1 MLIGH
6 SGCAHLG
13 YFPRN
18 PRTVTIDG
26 NTLPIREHDG
36 HVAHR
41 LIVDGMIAAGVGL
54 ALDGGDLFHTPSPTV
69 ATLDV
74 AMAHDRLLRDAGIDT
89 FYNTGNHDA
98 AVVARRLTP
107 TALMGAADGNCV
119 CTGVATGR
127 GPAEGRYEILEFAD
141 VAYHVVSHQGLS
153 ITSRESDPFEIAPV
167 SGKTNIL
174 VSHGAF
180 EADNRIYG
188 AAEPHGDEYPIPT
201 EWAEPMD
208 LMVLSHFHQM
218 GKVEWAGG
226 CPVWWT
232 GSSLRRGF
240 ADPQNDRGW
249 LLVDTDGATPTV
261 TEHPIWQRPQYEMDT
276 VNADGMSPT
285 EVVAAIQDNLMNVVW
300 EDDASL
306 ELTGHGGPIV
316 RQQVWGLDQAGRQ
329 YLDAHRKVLDDYA
342 EGAAEWILRMES
354 RQSQTSGVDAAMR
367 TAVRALETPLAR
379 FDHMADQLGIGI
391 DADVRAPAMVGARAT
406 LATGTEGKR

>member
-1 MLIGH
+1 MRIGH

-18 PRTVTIDG
+18 PRTVTVGG

-36 HVAHR
+36 YVAHR
-41 LIVDGMIAAGVGL
+41 LIIEAMISAGVDL
-54 ALDGGDLFHTPSPTV
+54 AFDGGDLFHTPSPSM

-74 AMAHDRLLRDAGIDT
+74 AMEHDRALRNAGVDT

-98 AVVARRLTP
+98 AVAARRLTP

-119 CTGVATGR
+119 CTGVQTGR
-127 GPAEGRYEILEFAD
+127 GPAEGRYEIVEFD
-141 VAYHVVSHQGLS
+141 HLAYHVVSHQGLS
-153 ITSRESDPFEIAPV
+153 ITSSEDDPFEITPV
-167 SGKTNIL
+167 AGKTNIL

-188 AAEPHGDEYPIPT
+188 AAEPHGDEYPVPT
-201 EWAEPMD
+201 DWADLVD

-249 LLVDTDGATPTV
+249 LLVDATGDTPTV
-261 TEHPIWQRPQYEMDT
+261 TENPIWQRPQYELDT
-276 VNADGMSPT
+276 VNADGMAPA
-285 EVVAAIQDNLMNVVW
+285 EVVAAIQDNLMGVAW
-300 EDDASL
+300 EDPESY

-329 YLDAHRKVLDDYA
+329 YVEAHRKVLDDYA
-342 EGAAEWILRMES
+342 DGAAEWNLRLES
-354 RQSQTSGVDAAMR
+354 RQSASAGIDHAMQ

-379 FDHMADQLGIGI
+379 FDQLADTLGAGI
-391 DADVRAPAMVGARAT
+391 DPTVRPPAMVAARAT
-406 LATGTEGKR
+406 LAAGTEGNQ